1 MKKFLIALLFAPM
14 LALAAGGN
22 VRLDKWPGSVS
33 DKAALQNGAK
43 LFVNYCLNCHGA
55 SYMRYQ
61 NLKDLGLT
69 EQQVKDNL
77 MFASD
82 KIGGLMAVAARSDEQ
97 KQWFGATPPDLTIIA
112 RARGELGNAGAGADW
127 LYTYLRTFYQDNK
140 RPTGWNNVAFEA
152 VGMPHILWEL
162 QGTQVMNHE
171 THKLELAVPGKMS
184 PAEYDKAI
192 SDLVGFMVWM
202 GEPQQEFR
210 RKLGFGVLAFL
221 FVLFLLAYALKK
233 NYWKDIH

>member
-1 MKKFLIALLFAPM
+1 MKKFLIALLFAPL
-14 LALAAGGN
+14 LAFAAGAN
-22 VRLDKWPGSVS
+22 VPLDKWPGSVS

-55 SYMRYQ
+55 SYMRYK
-61 NLKDLGLT
+61 NLMDLGLT
-69 EQQVKDNL
+69 EEQVKENL
-77 MFASD
+77 MFTSD
-82 KIGGLMAVAARSDEQ
+82 KIGDLMMIAARHDEQ
-97 KQWFGATPPDLTIIA
+97 KQWFGAMPPDLTILA
-112 RARGELGNAGAGADW
+112 RARGSLGNPGGGADW
-127 LYTYLRTFYQDNK
+127 LYTYLRTFYQDDK

-152 VGMPHILWEL
+152 VGMPHVLWEL

-184 PAEYDKAI
+184 PAEYDKAM

-210 RKLGFGVLAFL
+210 RTLGIFVLAFL
-221 FVLFLLAYALKK
+221 ALLFVVAYALKK
-233 NYWKDIH
+233 EYWKDIH

>member
-14 LALAAGGN
+14 LALASGGN
-22 VRLDKWPGSVS
+22 VHLDKWPGSVS
-33 DKAALQNGAK
+33 DKASLQSGAK

-55 SYMRYQ
+55 SFMRYQ
-61 NLKDLGLT
+61 NLMDLDLT

-77 MFASD
+77 MFTSD

-97 KQWFGATPPDLTIIA
+97 KQWFGATPPDLTIVA

-127 LYTYLRTFYQDNK
+127 LYTYLRTFYRDDK
-140 RPTGWNNVAFEA
+140 RPTGWNNVVYEN

-162 QGTQVMNHE
+162 QGAQVMNPE
-171 THKLELAVPGKMS
+171 THKLELAVPGKLS
-184 PAEYDKAI
+184 PAEYDKAV

-210 RKLGFGVLAFL
+210 RRLGFFVLAFL
-221 FVLFLLAYALKK
+221 GLLFVVSYALKK